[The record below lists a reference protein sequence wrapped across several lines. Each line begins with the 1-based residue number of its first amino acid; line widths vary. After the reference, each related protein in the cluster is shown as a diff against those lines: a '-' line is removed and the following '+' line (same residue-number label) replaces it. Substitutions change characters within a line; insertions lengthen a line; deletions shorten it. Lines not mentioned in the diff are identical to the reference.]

1 MNYVTKN
8 EHASLTFNNN
18 KTLSF
23 KLDTGAET
31 NILTKA
37 DFDKIVPKRQ
47 RTSKLRPST
56 AKLTAYG
63 GHAIP
68 ILGKC
73 YLQCQYQSS
82 KQVIE
87 FHVVEKGKSL
97 LGCTSCQSLKLVTF
111 HNVDQLHST
120 ETNDTERR
128 PTRSLSELDSPQ
140 IFDKYSQCFEGIGC
154 ISKPYDIKLKPDAN
168 PVVHPPRKF
177 PAALRVFAELNDME
191 SNGIIKPVNEP
202 TAWVNSMV
210 VNEKRNGKLRICIDP
225 RDFTKPYYANIISYQ
240 RNRK

>member
-1 MNYVTKN
+1 MTKN
-8 EHASLTFNNN
+8 EHASITFNNN

-37 DFDKIVPKRQ
+37 DFCKILPKRQ

-73 YLQCQYQSS
+73 YLQCKYKSS

-87 FHVVEKGKSL
+87 FHVVEHGKSL
-97 LGCTSCQSLKLVTF
+97 LGCTSCKSLKLVTF
-111 HNVDQLHST
+111 HNVDQLHSAA
-120 ETNDTERR
+120 TNDTERR
-128 PTRSLSELDSPQ
+128 PDCSLSKLDSQ
-140 IFDKYSQCFEGIGC
+140 KIFNKYSQCFEGIGC
-154 ISKPYDIKLKPDAN
+154 ILKQYHSNSNQMQIPLST
-168 PVVHPPRKF
+168 HRESF
-177 PAALRVFAELNDME
+177 P
-191 SNGIIKPVNEP
+191 
-202 TAWVNSMV
+202 
-210 VNEKRNGKLRICIDP
+210 
-225 RDFTKPYYANIISYQ
+225 Q
-240 RNRK
+240 RFETEFLLS